1 MIETIPGL
9 PDHVIGFRASGE
21 VTKDDYDRVIFPV
34 VSRQTDKTGKLN
46 YIFVVDTPLGD
57 FSAGAW
63 VQDVWLGLKELARWH
78 RVAIVS
84 DSEKIRSFTNR
95 MGHFVPGEYKGF
107 TQAELTLA
115 IAWAGGEEARRE
127 EPVETGTD

>member
-9 PDHVIGFRASGE
+9 PANVVGFRASGE
-21 VTKDDYDRVIFPV
+21 VTKKDYDEVLFPV
-34 VSRQTDKTGKLN
+34 VKKQADQTKKLN
-46 YIFVVDTPLGD
+46 YVFIVDTALGD

-63 VQDVWLGLKELARWH
+63 VQDVWLGLKELIRWH

-84 DSEKIRSFTNR
+84 DSEKIRSFTN
-95 MGHFVPGEYKGF
+95 MAGHFVPGEYKGF
-107 TQAELTLA
+107 TQTELPVA
-115 IAWAGGEEARRE
+115 IAWAGGGDARRE